1 MLTIEGTYKDG
12 RVILTETPIEV
23 GESKAL
29 VTFLQTKKII
39 LKERGINKI
48 QAAELRAK
56 LSTMAEDWNRPEM
69 NVYDVDF
76 SLSETVKDFEN
87 E

>member
-23 GESKAL
+23 GESKVL